1 MYLFKETGLKWLK
14 DRGYEWVKVNA
25 GPGDLILCESLSR
38 LCAAAGRTPSLSP
51 PP

>member
-25 GPGDLILCESLSR
+25 GPGDLILCASPLLDYSHSR
-38 LCAAAGRTPSLSP
+38 DAS
-51 PP
+51 